1 MITDEGTEILWQKL
15 HDGGDAGVH
24 AHMAADPIGVLA
36 EFALHFLQT
45 EQDRARMV
53 QQALAG
59 RGQVHAARVSVEQ
72 GRVEGGLQIAQALA
86 HR

>member
-1 MITDEGTEILWQKL
+1 MITDEGTEILGQKL
-15 HDGGDAGVH
+15 HNSGNAGVH

-53 QQALAG
+53 Q
-59 RGQVHAARVSVEQ
+59 
-72 GRVEGGLQIAQALA
+72 
-86 HR
+86 